1 MKFLNSFK
9 IIFYFS
15 FYLFSNSVL
24 CSENLDNKIKELTL
38 ELRCMTCQNQ
48 SVYDSDSEFANDI
61 KIIVKEKFNEGLDE
75 KEIKIFL
82 TERYGEYILFKPY
95 FNLKNLLLWVFP
107 FLILLVS
114 LGFFLKRLKKRPGFN
129 YKLFI
134 KFKKIQLPLDY
145 KMKKS
150 QFIIR
155 NNFTN
160 KSVKKDIKYILKRI
174 L

>member
-15 FYLFSNSVL
+15 FFLCSDSVL
-24 CSENLDNKIKELTL
+24 SSENLENRIKELTL

-48 SVYDSDSEFANDI
+48 SVYDSESEFANDI

-95 FNLKNLLLWVFP
+95 FNLKNLLLWIFP
-107 FLILLVS
+107 FVILLVS
-114 LGFFLKRLKKRPGFN
+114 LGFFVKKLKKTQSN
-129 YKLFI
+129 
-134 KFKKIQLPLDY
+134 
-145 KMKKS
+145 
-150 QFIIR
+150 
-155 NNFTN
+155 
-160 KSVKKDIKYILKRI
+160 
-174 L
+174 

>member
-15 FYLFSNSVL
+15 FCLFSNSVF
-24 CSENLDNKIKELTL
+24 SSDNLDNKIKELTL

-61 KIIVKEKFNEGLDE
+61 KIIVKEKFNEGLNE

-95 FNLKNLLLWVFP
+95 FNLKNLLLWIFP
-107 FLILLVS
+107 FVILLVS
-114 LGFFLKRLKKRPGFN
+114 LGFFLKRLKKTQSG
-129 YKLFI
+129 
-134 KFKKIQLPLDY
+134 
-145 KMKKS
+145 
-150 QFIIR
+150 
-155 NNFTN
+155 
-160 KSVKKDIKYILKRI
+160 
-174 L
+174 

>member
-15 FYLFSNSVL
+15 ICLFSNSVL
-24 CSENLDNKIKELTL
+24 SVENLDNKIKELTL

-48 SVYDSDSEFANDI
+48 SVYDSESEFANDI

-95 FNLKNLLLWVFP
+95 FNLKNLLLWIFP
-107 FLILLVS
+107 FVILLVS
-114 LGFFLKRLKKRPGFN
+114 LGFFLKRLKKTQSG
-129 YKLFI
+129 
-134 KFKKIQLPLDY
+134 
-145 KMKKS
+145 
-150 QFIIR
+150 
-155 NNFTN
+155 
-160 KSVKKDIKYILKRI
+160 
-174 L
+174 

>member
-15 FYLFSNSVL
+15 FCLFSNSVFS
-24 CSENLDNKIKELTL
+24 SENLDIKIKELTL

-61 KIIVKEKFNEGLDE
+61 KIIVKEKINEGLNE

-95 FNLKNLLLWVFP
+95 FNLKNLLLWIFP
-107 FLILLVS
+107 FVILLVS
-114 LGFFLKRLKKRPGFN
+114 LGFFLKRLKKTQSG
-129 YKLFI
+129 
-134 KFKKIQLPLDY
+134 
-145 KMKKS
+145 
-150 QFIIR
+150 
-155 NNFTN
+155 
-160 KSVKKDIKYILKRI
+160 
-174 L
+174 

>member
-15 FYLFSNSVL
+15 FCLFSSSVL
-24 CSENLDNKIKELTL
+24 SSENLDNKIKELTL

-48 SVYDSDSEFANDI
+48 SVYDSESEFANDI

-95 FNLKNLLLWVFP
+95 FNLKNLLLWIFP
-107 FLILLVS
+107 FVILLVS
-114 LGFFLKRLKKRPGFN
+114 LGFFLKRLKKTQSG
-129 YKLFI
+129 
-134 KFKKIQLPLDY
+134 
-145 KMKKS
+145 
-150 QFIIR
+150 
-155 NNFTN
+155 
-160 KSVKKDIKYILKRI
+160 
-174 L
+174 